1 MDRKDSQFM
10 AALAASA
17 LDDVP
22 TPASNAKNVVALLN
36 EEENLAEGV
45 LARSSGEDRNH
56 SNTNSTG
63 Q

>member
-1 MDRKDSQFM
+1 MDKKDSQFM
-10 AALAASA
+10 AALAVSA

-45 LARSSGEDRNH
+45 LARSSEEDRVQ
-56 SNTNSTG
+56 SSRK
-63 Q
+63 

>member
-1 MDRKDSQFM
+1 M